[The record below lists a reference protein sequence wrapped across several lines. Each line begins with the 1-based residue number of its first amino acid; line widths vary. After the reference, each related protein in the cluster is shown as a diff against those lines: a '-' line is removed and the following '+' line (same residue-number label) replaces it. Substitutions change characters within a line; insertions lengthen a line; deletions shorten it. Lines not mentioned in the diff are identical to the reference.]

1 MEVRAPEAFRASP
14 LNSGRQWLASR
25 LLQKQV
31 VNTSTV
37 ELVGHVTDVAFDP
50 ESCQITGL
58 MVEPNAPGNGFMAAV
73 HRVFGPSRMLGSVG
87 LDHIIALNGDMVTID
102 NDPVVSALLPTR
114 TRAAQLCKVRSHTII
129 TVRGACL
136 GSLVDVLVD
145 ERGSHVTGY
154 VIDPTRQGESLL
166 QPYEESEQRPPLRI
180 ASDTHSDD
188 AAAESKPLPA
198 HLRVIPASPRVHIGR
213 SLILVVEEVEPL
225 RPQPVVI
232 TPQ

>member
-37 ELVGHVTDVAFDP
+37 ELVGSVADVAFDP
-50 ESCQITGL
+50 ESCQLTGL
-58 MVEPNAPGNGFMAAV
+58 MIQPTAPGHGLMAAV
-73 HRVFGPSRMLGSVG
+73 RRVFGANRVIGLVG
-87 LDHIIALNGDMVTID
+87 LDHIIALHEDMVTID
-102 NDPVVSALLPTR
+102 TDPVVSALPVR
-114 TRAAQLCKVRSHTII
+114 TRASQLRKVQSHTII
-129 TVRGACL
+129 TTHGVSL
-136 GSLVDVLVD
+136 GSLVDVLLD
-145 ERGSHVTGY
+145 ERGSRVTGY
-154 VIDPTRQGESLL
+154 VIDPTRKGEALL
-166 QPYEESEQRPPLRI
+166 RPYEESEQRLPLRI
-180 ASDTHSDD
+180 ASDTNSDD

-225 RPQPVVI
+225 RPQPIVI
-232 TPQ
+232 TTQ

>member
-14 LNSGRQWLASR
+14 LNSGRQWLASH

-31 VNTSTV
+31 VNASAV
-37 ELVGHVTDVAFDP
+37 ELVGRVADVAFDP
-50 ESCQITGL
+50 DSCQVTGL
-58 MVEPNAPGNGFMAAV
+58 MVQPTAPGNGFMAAV
-73 HRVFGPSRMLGSVG
+73 RRLFGPNRMLGSVG

-102 NDPVVSALLPTR
+102 SDPVAAALLPTR
-114 TRAAQLCKVRSHTII
+114 TRAAQLRKVQSHIII
-129 TVRGACL
+129 TLHGVCL
-136 GSLVDVLVD
+136 GSLVDVLLD
-145 ERGSHVTGY
+145 ERGSLVTGY

-180 ASDTHSDD
+180 ASDTSGDD
-188 AAAESKPLPA
+188 ATSESKPLPE